1 MSVSSILRLLIPSLA
16 VFLQDCNE
24 RINSYQFKAILLFVC
39 DAMELLD
46 RPWTEKYRPSNL
58 KEVIG
63 QEAIVDK
70 LKEFVKAKSFPS
82 MIFSGPA
89 GVGKT
94 TSAIALAK
102 ELYGSQINEAFLELN
117 ASDARGI
124 DVIRG
129 RVKEF
134 ARTVPLSGGMVKII
148 FLDEADS
155 LTSEAQ
161 HALRRTMEK
170 YSLSTRFILSANY
183 ASKIIEPIQSRCVVL
198 RFKPLREEEMK
209 KYIERVAKSEG
220 LEVDE
225 KAIEALLYVSEGDLR
240 KLTNIMQSTAVSEKT
255 VTEKAIYEIA
265 ARARPKEIIAMLKY
279 ALAGDFV
286 KSRAELNTLVLSH
299 GMSGEDILLQ
309 CYREAL
315 NLEVEDRLKLK
326 IISMIGDYNFRI
338 VEGANDRIQL
348 EAMLASLALVRADK

>member
-1 MSVSSILRLLIPSLA
+1 
-16 VFLQDCNE
+16 
-24 RINSYQFKAILLFVC
+24 
-39 DAMELLD
+39 MEMLD
-46 RPWTEKYRPSNL
+46 RPWTEKYRPEKLSD
-58 KEVIG
+58 VIG
-63 QEAIVDK
+63 QDAIVDK

-94 TSAIALAK
+94 TSAIALAR
-102 ELYGSQINEAFLELN
+102 ELYGEHMNDAFLELN
-117 ASDARGI
+117 ASDSRGI

-134 ARTVPLSGGMVKII
+134 ARTLPLSGGMVKII
-148 FLDEADS
+148 FLDEADA

-170 YSLSTRFILSANY
+170 YSSSTRFILSANY
-183 ASKIIEPIQSRCVVL
+183 ASKVIEPIQSRCVVL
-198 RFKPLREEEMK
+198 RFKPLKEEEMK
-209 KYIERVAKSEG
+209 TYIERVAKTEG
-220 LEVDE
+220 LEVNE
-225 KAIEALLYVSEGDLR
+225 KAIEALIYVSEGDLR
-240 KLTNIMQSTAVSEKT
+240 KLTNIMQSAAVSEKK
-255 VTEKAIYEIA
+255 VTDKEIYDIA

-279 ALAGDFV
+279 ALAGEFV
-286 KSRAELNTLVLSH
+286 NARAELNTLVLSH

-315 NLEVEDRLKLK
+315 NLDVDDKLKLR
-326 IISMIGDYNFRI
+326 IISMVGDYNFRI

-348 EAMLASLALVRADK
+348 EAMLASLALLK